1 MWLLRDQQLIAFY
14 LQSLETNVEDEDL
27 QLGEYRDK
35 QLGEASEGIRVKKG
49 ERLGGFKLGSTV
61 VLVFEAPSN
70 FQFSILPGQK
80 IQYGQSISTSMY

>member
-1 MWLLRDQQLIAFY
+1 MFD

-27 QLGEYRDK
+27 QLGDYRDK
-35 QLGEASEGIRVKKG
+35 QLGEGEEGIMVKKG

-61 VLVFEAPSN
+61 VLIFEAPSN

-80 IQYGQSISTSMY
+80 IQYGQSISTTMY